1 MDDQTERAHSSNAY
15 SHHKCTWAVVKKG
28 CTRRYLVDR
37 ADHFF
42 TTKMS
47 RDEAVALRD
56 SINKS
61 VIRDNLHLREGQV
74 LHITRS
80 YKNLNRHDKVQVVK
94 IEVCVPSFY
103 YYASN

>member
-1 MDDQTERAHSSNAY
+1 MDDLTERAHSSDAY
-15 SHHKCTWAVVKKG
+15 SHHICTWAVVKKG
-28 CTRRYLVDR
+28 CTSRCLVNS

-42 TTKMS
+42 TIKMS
-47 RDEAVALRD
+47 QDEVVALRD
-56 SINKS
+56 SITKS